1 MGQLQRKKLYVFED
15 MTGFV
20 ELVDKMEMDTA
31 LKVVN
36 SARIS
41 YAKEKAEWDM
51 ADKNLTTYLRM
62 NDHTSPFR
70 HTYYTFHIKAPLFT
84 LRQWMKYQVASCW
97 RSFEAEGETLQGEI
111 FEHMFDTDKGCSWN
125 EISGRY
131 VNLKP
136 EFYVPNKMRSNV
148 KHGSKQASERLPDDF
163 DHAGFKVDMYRDC
176 EEAYRKYEERI
187 EAGVAKEI
195 ARMLLPQNIYTEVYW
210 TVSLQAVM
218 HFFEQRMTKD
228 AQYEIRMFASNIY
241 NLIEDDM
248 KKLGI
253 SRGALGWE

>member
-1 MGQLQRKKLYVFED
+1 

-20 ELVDKMEMDTA
+20 ELVDKMEMDSA

-36 SARIS
+36 AARIS
-41 YAKEKAEWDM
+41 YAKEKNEWNEH
-51 ADKNLTTYLRM
+51 DKKLTTYLRM

-97 RSFEAEGETLQGEI
+97 RTFEVEGETLDGQI

-136 EFYVPNKMRSNV
+136 EFYIPHKLRSNV
-148 KHGSKQASERLPDDF
+148 KHGSGQASEELPSDF
-163 DHAGFKVDMYRDC
+163 DHSRFKVDMYRDC
-176 EEAYRKYEERI
+176 EEAYKKYEERL

-210 TVSLQAVM
+210 TVSLQAIM
-218 HFFEQRMTKD
+218 HFLEQRMSRES
-228 AQYEIRMFASNIY
+228 QYEIRHYANTVY
-241 NLIEDDM
+241 TLIEGDM

-253 SRGALGWE
+253 PREALGYE